1 MRNLSEVYVIGA
13 GETKFGELWDRSLRE
28 LAVEA
33 GLKAIEDAG
42 IYSRDIGILYG
53 SNSLGAG
60 ISYQNDV
67 GSLIA
72 DFAGIAVEH
81 TPAVRVEASTA
92 SGGAA
97 VREAYLA
104 IKSGE
109 YDVAVVGGVE
119 KLTEVYGSEILD
131 LTSTLLD
138 SEWEAFFGATPAALA
153 AMTARRYL
161 DDFHVSRE
169 IMAMISVNDHSNAS
183 LNPDAQYRNKLT
195 VQGVLDSVSVA
206 EPLTMMDCSPLSD
219 GAAAVVLASEEFMKK
234 MKIEG
239 VRIVSSEISQDYL
252 ALHSRKSVYEFE
264 SAKIA
269 SRKALEKAGIKNDDI
284 SFVELHDSFSIYGL
298 IELED
303 LGFAEKGNAKSLVEN
318 NEIRLDGSIPVN
330 PSGGLKA
337 KGNPY
342 GATGVGQFV
351 EAYLQFKN
359 RADKRQIKDVRY
371 GMLHSMAGSGSTS
384 VVHILG
390 GE

>member
-1 MRNLSEVYVIGA
+1 MSEVYVIGA

-219 GAAAVVLASEEFMKK
+219 GAAAVVLASEEFVKK

>member
-1 MRNLSEVYVIGA
+1 MRKLTDVYIIGA
-13 GETKFGELWDRSLRE
+13 GETKYGELWDRSLRE

-42 IYSRDIGILYG
+42 IYSKDIGILYG

-72 DFAGIAVEH
+72 DFAGIAVER

-153 AMTARRYL
+153 AMTARKYL
-161 DDFHVSRE
+161 NDFHISPE
-169 IMAMISVNDHSNAS
+169 IMAMISVNDHNNAS
-183 LNPDAQYRNKLT
+183 LNPDAHFRNKLT
-195 VQGVLDSVSVA
+195 VQGVLDSVLVA

-234 MKIEG
+234 EKKEG
-239 VRIVSSEISQDYL
+239 VRIISSEISQDYL
-252 ALHSRKSVYEFE
+252 ALHSRRSIYEFE

-269 SRKALEKAGIKNDDI
+269 SRKALEKAGIKTDDI

-303 LGFAEKGNAKSLVEN
+303 LGFAEKGNAKELVEN
-318 NEIRLDGSIPVN
+318 NEIALDGSIPVN

-351 EAYLQFKN
+351 EAYMQFRN
-359 RADKRQIKDVRY
+359 RADRRQVKDVRY

-384 VVHILG
+384 VVHIVG

>member
-1 MRNLSEVYVIGA
+1 VRNLSEVYVIGA